1 MTKVADS
8 VVECVVLRG
17 CVQHEG
23 KRYLKSSVILLG
35 SRDASRLARLG
46 VVQPLSSLKGT
57 DVTTNQES
65 EQITGDATAETATET
80 VKTGKTTKTTGKKT
94 GESDVGAG

>member
-1 MTKVADS
+1 MARVSDS

-17 CVQHEG
+17 SVQHEG
-23 KRYLKSSVILLG
+23 KRYLKNSVVLLG

-46 VVQPLSSLKGT
+46 VVQPLSALKGT
-57 DVTTNQES
+57 DVDTDQES
-65 EQITGDATAETATET
+65 EQVTVDATAETATET
-80 VKTGKTTKTTGKKT
+80 VKTGKTAKTTVKKT